1 MVREKIIDSFF
12 KRKNRDNE
20 EVESLRHTSATNS
33 HINVESVDKDE
44 QRIEPS
50 SVQLAQPPPCKAPRI
65 EQERINIDIDT
76 LIRDPGKRPLIWN
89 YCVNQQDEIRRAY
102 IKLGPYQILMDMY
115 PLSGQEDRPRRFQ
128 AHWYK
133 AFHWLEYSP
142 EEDAVFCFPCYLFSK
157 KLSPFTTK
165 GFRNWKKVNNG
176 KDCAFL
182 NHMGK
187 SPNSSHNVALRCYED
202 FKNHSCHI
210 ENVLS
215 KLTEQQILSNRLR
228 LKTTIDAVRWLTFQ
242 ACPFRGHDES
252 LTSRNRGNFL
262 EMIKILA
269 DYNKDVKEVQ
279 KEIREEIGNSK
290 FCLLVDEARD
300 ESKKEQMA
308 VVIRFV
314 DKSGYVKER
323 FLDIV
328 HVDDTTSSTLKQGI
342 CSILSR
348 HNLDIQNVRGQ
359 GYDGA
364 SNMRG
369 GLNDLQA
376 LILQECPYAYYV
388 HCLAHQLQ
396 LVLVA
401 SSKEVA
407 EVHTFFQT
415 LNKIV
420 NVVCS
425 SCKRNDELQTAYEN
439 EIIHLVENNE
449 IETGRG
455 ANQTGTLQRPA
466 YTRWSSH
473 FNSICSLLRM
483 YNATI
488 LVLED
493 YAVKGSSSAQRGD
506 AKYCFKA
513 VMSFEFAFIL
523 HVMKEIMGI
532 TDKLCQALQK
542 KSQDILN
549 AMCLVS
555 STKALIQKLRDLGW
569 DSVLENVKAF
579 CNIRAI
585 SIPDMSGSFADLI
598 RSRRQ
603 EDAVTVEHHYRVD
616 LFNAI
621 IDFQLNELNSRFS
634 EQATELITL
643 STSLNPK
650 NAFKSFNARDICSLV
665 EKFYPSD
672 FSIQER
678 IQLEYELQHYEF
690 EVLKDVNFQN
700 LSTIGDFCQKLVETS
715 KSNSY
720 PLIDRV
726 LRLVLTLPVSTA
738 TTERAFS
745 AMKIIKTRLR
755 SKMGDDFL
763 KSYMIVYIEDEIAEK
778 FTSDMIVDEFDN
790 VKPRRLD
797 HKK

>member
-1 MVREKIIDSFF
+1 
-12 KRKNRDNE
+12 
-20 EVESLRHTSATNS
+20 
-33 HINVESVDKDE
+33 
-44 QRIEPS
+44 
-50 SVQLAQPPPCKAPRI
+50 
-65 EQERINIDIDT
+65 
-76 LIRDPGKRPLIWN
+76 
-89 YCVNQQDEIRRAY
+89 
-102 IKLGPYQILMDMY
+102 
-115 PLSGQEDRPRRFQ
+115 
-128 AHWYK
+128 
-133 AFHWLEYSP
+133 
-142 EEDAVFCFPCYLFSK
+142 
-157 KLSPFTTK
+157 
-165 GFRNWKKVNNG
+165 
-176 KDCAFL
+176 
-182 NHMGK
+182 
-187 SPNSSHNVALRCYED
+187 
-202 FKNHSCHI
+202 
-210 ENVLS
+210 LS
-215 KLTEQQILSNRLR
+215 KQTEQQILSNRLR
-228 LKTTIDAVRWLTFQ
+228 LKASIDAVKWLTFQ

-252 LTSRNRGNFL
+252 FSSRNRGNFIQ
-262 EMIKILA
+262 MIKILA
-269 DYNKDVKEVQ
+269 EYNKEVEEVVLENAPKNAKYTSPDIQKDILQVFARMVQ

-300 ESKKEQMA
+300 ESKQEQMA

-314 DKSGYVKER
+314 DKSGCVKEH
-323 FLDIV
+323 FLDII

-369 GLNDLQA
+369 GLNGLQA
-376 LILQECPYAYYV
+376 LILQECPYVYYV

-401 SSKEVA
+401 SAKEVA

-420 NVVCS
+420 NVVCA
-425 SCKRNDELQTAYEN
+425 SCKRNDELQTAYEE
-439 EIIHLVENNE
+439 EIIHLVANGE
-449 IETGRG
+449 IATGRG

-466 YTRWSSH
+466 DTRWSSH
-473 FNSICSLLRM
+473 FTSICSLLRM

-493 YAVKGSSSAQRGD
+493 YAVKGSSAAQRGD
-506 AKYCFKA
+506 AKYSFNA
-513 VMSFEFAFIL
+513 VMSFEFVFIL
-523 HVMKEIMGI
+523 HVMKELMGI

-555 STKALIQKLRDLGW
+555 STKALIQKLRDFGW
-569 DSVLENVKAF
+569 DSLLEKVKDF
-579 CNIRAI
+579 CNIRLI
-585 SIPDMSGSFADLI
+585 SIPDMSASFADLI
-598 RSRRQ
+598 RSRRK
-603 EDAVTVEHHYRVD
+603 EDSVTVEHHYRVD

-634 EQATELITL
+634 EQATELIKL
-643 STSLNPK
+643 SASLNPN
-650 NAFKSFNARDICSLV
+650 NAFKSFNACDICSLV

-672 FSIQER
+672 FSIQEM
-678 IQLEYELQHYEF
+678 IHLEYELQHYEF
-690 EVLKDVNFQN
+690 DVLKDVNFQN
-700 LSTIGDFCQKLVETS
+700 LSTIGELCQKLVETG
-715 KSNSY
+715 KSNEY

-763 KSYMIVYIEDEIAEK
+763 KNYMIVYIEDEIADR
-778 FTSDMIVDEFDN
+778 FTSDMILDEFDIA
-790 VKPRRLD
+790 KPRRLD
-797 HKK
+797 HQK